1 MASGLRMTFEQRLEQ
16 VAEMMRMIATQTV
29 ETVRLQKAQAKAQ
42 AENWKLAKQIQLA
55 QKKSAI
61 EVQDLKQSLKSLER
75 IAVAHEKRLNSH
87 EARLRKPPKPKR

>member
-29 ETVRLQKAQAKAQ
+29 ETVRLQKTQAKAQ
-42 AENWKLAKQIQLA
+42 ADNWKLAKQIQLA
-55 QKKSAI
+55 QKKSAT

-87 EARLRKPPKPKR
+87 EARLRRLPKPKR

>member
-1 MASGLRMTFEQRLEQ
+1 MTFDERLDQ

-42 AENWKLAKQIQLA
+42 ADNWKLAKQIQLA
-55 QKKSAI
+55 QKKSAT

-75 IAVAHEKRLNSH
+75 IAVAHEKRLNDH
-87 EARLRKPPKPKR
+87 ETRLRTLPKSKR